1 MTTKNISITKEAY
14 EALLREKGKEES
26 FTEAILRLTERSGR
40 LSDCFGSWSMSDEEE
55 AKISRELAAGWK
67 RTRERVVSEMS

>member
-1 MTTKNISITKEAY
+1 
-14 EALLREKGKEES
+14 
-26 FTEAILRLTERSGR
+26 AILRLTERSGR